1 MAIKASCL
9 TPNQIE
15 AVLKRSGIN
24 PTAQRIAICR
34 FVLCDAEHPSAEDV
48 KQWVDQNFPKMSL
61 ATVYNTLRILV
72 EAGLLRELRLPHS
85 EAVLYDNNLSAHYH
99 FLDEETGELLDV
111 DPMHVRLEPQLA
123 EEFQVNAVEVL
134 LRGTR
139 RSPAVAP
146 PP

>member
-1 MAIKASCL
+1 M
-9 TPNQIE
+9 
-15 AVLKRSGIN
+15 LKRSGIN
-24 PTAQRIAICR
+24 ATAQRIAICR

-48 KQWVDQNFPKMSL
+48 KHWVDQNFPKMSL

-85 EAVLYDNNLSAHYH
+85 EAVLYDNNLDSHYH

-111 DPMHVRLEPQLA
+111 DPAEIRLEPALA
-123 EEFQVNAVEVL
+123 ADYQVRAVEVL

-139 RSPAVAP
+139 KRAP
-146 PP
+146 GESAAG